1 MTSISQQNQ
10 STAPLP
16 PIDPIGS
23 NSGGITAPMD
33 AEAFSSPLP
42 ELKVSRKLKIPTG
55 VSSNSKQHVV
65 LARNHSSSMHGN
77 KIDELNLASVA
88 LAQILADP
96 ENKDGF
102 LISIVDFNHTADRPC
117 FAQSAVGFSIPAA
130 NSSGGTCFDSA
141 VAKCIQTIDEFNA
154 LPNPDGWKYLRPQV
168 LFLSDG
174 QSHISDQNIQDLQ
187 EIANV
192 TTIAYG
198 SDANTQ
204 TLSRIASDGQVHIV
218 GTEGG
223 ELRKFLADVGQTLSQ
238 DLATAR

>member
-10 STAPLP
+10 STAPLL
-16 PIDPIGS
+16 PIDPIGHDLI
-23 NSGGITAPMD
+23 NKTAPMD
-33 AEAFSSPLP
+33 AEAFSAPLP
-42 ELKVSRKLKIPTG
+42 ELKVTRKLKIPTG

-65 LARNHSSSMHGN
+65 LVRDRSSSMRGS

-102 LISIVDFNHTADRPC
+102 LVSIVDFNHTADRPS
-117 FAQSAVGFSIPAA
+117 FAHSAIGFTVPEAI
-130 NSSGGTCFDSA
+130 SSGGTCFDKA
-141 VAKCIQTIDEFNA
+141 VAKCIQTVDEFNA

-174 QSHISDQNIQDLQ
+174 QSHVSDQNIQDLQ

-204 TLSRIASDGQVHIV
+204 TLSRIASDGQVHVV
-218 GTEGG
+218 GTKGG